1 MNTLLQQLIE
11 LTGQLSMAAGAAADS
26 LASLRRFFAAW
37 LIQQNPGLAPVVADP
52 DADPE
57 LMQAARE
64 GEALAAELGLTR
76 SRLRW
81 VREPYLAADTRAER
95 ARAVFGPFIDDELA
109 LVQFAFF
116 ENARFVVVASHLQ
129 TPFFEIR
136 EPVLLLPADSA
147 PDAADPLRWNLPA
160 GTVWLRADR
169 LAAGAQGFAALRI
182 SGGTFNAGAVLPP
195 PGPDGTLLVPV
206 VAPWTLSVEPEPAP
220 AAEAAGSDGDA
231 LTVEL
236 PSRLEL
242 GNGVAPVIGGAIGL
256 AGFGDALRFATQA
269 GAPVIGGDAIAFPF
283 DTEGATWRIAGNR
296 SVLCQA
302 DGRADV
308 AAAVWSLP
316 LSRAP
321 LDQAGEA
328 AHGGS
333 VALLLRDGPALRV
346 AGATGLCRAIDSVL
360 SADARGLEWTL
371 RRAES
376 NLAIDI
382 ALWDPSTSR
391 LQSGAQRVTR
401 LRFASRRGGAD
412 LAGLEGGRLHNRW
425 SRPLAATDRP
435 FDFDGRG
442 DAATLIVEG
451 DGLHRTSASA
461 SREPDA
467 DVVEGFALTNLYLHL
482 RPARRMAFVG
492 SGAAPATLTE
502 GRARLVFDVR
512 FAQPML
518 PDPYANNWSVDHLDV
533 RMAASALWA
542 DLAWTAGVEPTVHPG
557 LREAVSFPGQP
568 PDAARDDAARNRFR
582 GVLDAERTYLAL
594 LDLSGR
600 EGQYGLAIES
610 VPQTPLVID
619 ADNRLVW
626 PLRHVR
632 LLMQPQV
639 HWEPVHVLAN
649 PKVLAKDEVVSST
662 SHGGPTLVGAT
673 SVKLVPVL
681 PGLVGDEIVAVANG
695 QRRAAALFG
704 LPFGLHAFALM
715 EQRFEQDMSP
725 RPVLALLHQPGFG
738 DEPGDVFEAAR
749 QLRLIATGAGLPDG
763 AANPARTMPG
773 LMTQTPNLKQPN
785 DNGLAS
791 VLSSV
796 VVTVL
801 DTTFEDRVPLHHADL
816 SGYGLSTFSRWRRG
830 LPPPPAKE
838 GTGVTQVRF
847 DVVVGRTAYEVIE
860 LQSRLWTPQCR
871 MVRTIIL
878 ERRNSGEVTR
888 YDSGWNA
895 VEDGDC
901 TRYARIETGVVKA
914 FRNIRNV
921 RLTPR
926 PLIVVDATWTWQEV
940 RYDADLHLQ
949 PDPANPAADRLVP
962 IRDHVGYIQILP
974 VDVIAADGDFDGPGT
989 VPRRPEFDALMKAL
1003 GHAVGGPIDAA
1014 IRLGGTL
1021 PMQLSSLEVARDASN
1036 PVPPRFVLAASGS
1049 PGLPRAGQWAPV
1061 RIDGKTRDVSPVDP
1075 RRGLPVVRR
1084 GGEATFV
1091 FRDAALAYQPAP
1103 ATEYGL
1109 LMTTSSG
1116 RVLFPA
1122 PGVTPGQGTVVSAAP
1137 LVADPYALTQASG
1150 LFPRPTFAL
1159 QCQGGAIF
1167 QLDAADRWKLLNG
1180 SFLFT
1185 PPASELAKGGEW
1197 ALQRAFPPAPMVQ
1210 LGLDTIG
1217 GALPWS
1223 IAMPQPDDLRLHID
1237 AFPGDALF
1245 ILRSAFKAA
1254 GDGKPGFADPSLVLG
1269 PALKA
1274 VQEVVDVLGEFLNIG
1289 LDIDVDVSAGNGP
1302 SPSFVVRIRL
1312 QLRLPKK
1319 ANERID
1325 IGIGKFQGRFEILG
1339 QLEAALSGATRGR
1352 LSIQMRGDV
1361 QQAIIPPV
1369 LFAGGQFRFVL
1380 EIGEDGKSL
1389 IELGLGTAASVGGD
1403 LIKNLIE
1410 VEATVRYGYTLIP
1423 QTLQPG
1429 VMLGVEV
1436 RAKLLAGLLG
1446 LSFGVDAMARM
1457 QRVDPKTITIWA
1469 ELHAAAT
1476 VQVAW
1481 LFEEERE
1488 ITTQFEQTLPLG
1500 LFALAAGANPL
1511 AALVATA
1518 VEQV

>member
-11 LTGQLSMAAGAAADS
+11 LTGRLATAAGAPADS
-26 LASLRRFFAAW
+26 LASLRRFLAAW
-37 LIQQNPGLAPVVADP
+37 LIQQNPGFAPVVADP
-52 DADPE
+52 EADPE

-64 GEALAAELGLTR
+64 GEALAAELNAAG

-81 VREPYLAADTRAER
+81 RREPYLAVASQAER
-95 ARAVFGPFIDDELA
+95 ARDVFGPFVDDELA

-116 ENARFVVVASHLQ
+116 ENARFVVVVSHLE

-160 GTVWLRADR
+160 GTVWLRAER

-182 SGGTFNAGAVLPP
+182 SGGVFNAGAVLPP
-195 PGPDGTLLVPV
+195 PAPDGTLLVPI

-220 AAEAAGSDGDA
+220 AADAAGSDGNA
-231 LTVEL
+231 LAIEL
-236 PSRLEL
+236 PLRLEL
-242 GNGVAPVIGGAIGL
+242 GNGVPPVISGALGL
-256 AGFGDALRFATQA
+256 AGFGDALRFTTQA

-283 DTEGATWRIAGNR
+283 DSAGATWSIAGNR
-296 SVLCQA
+296 SPLCQVEGSA
-302 DGRADV
+302 EV

-316 LSRAP
+316 LSMAP
-321 LDQAGEA
+321 LEDAGEA

-333 VALLLRDGPALRV
+333 VALLLRNGPALLV
-346 AGATGLCRAIDSVL
+346 AGASGVCRAIDSVL
-360 SADARGLEWTL
+360 SADARGLDWKL
-371 RRAES
+371 RRTET
-376 NLAIDI
+376 NLSIDVT
-382 ALWDPSTSR
+382 LWDPSSSR
-391 LQSGAQRVTR
+391 LQFGVQRIAG

-412 LAGLEGGRLHNRW
+412 LVGLEGGRLHNRW
-425 SRPLAATDRP
+425 NRPLAARDRP
-435 FDFDGRG
+435 FDFDGTG
-442 DAATLIVEG
+442 DVTTLIAES
-451 DGLHRTSASA
+451 DGLHRTAASA
-461 SREPDA
+461 SRDPDTDA
-467 DVVEGFALTNLYLHL
+467 VEGYALENLYLHL

-492 SGAAPATLTE
+492 SGAAPATLAE

-518 PDPYANNWSVDHLDV
+518 PDPYANNWSVQHLDV
-533 RMAASALWA
+533 RMAASALRA
-542 DLAWTAGVEPTVHPG
+542 DVAWSAGVEPTVHPR
-557 LREAVSFPGQP
+557 LLEAVSFPQQP

-594 LDLSGR
+594 LDLSGHD
-600 EGQYGLAIES
+600 QQFGLAIES
-610 VPQTPLVID
+610 VPDTPLSID

-626 PLRHVR
+626 PLRNVR

-649 PKVLAKDEVVSST
+649 DKVLAKDEVVFST
-662 SHGGPTLVGAT
+662 SHGGPTMVGAT

-704 LPFGLHAFALM
+704 LPFGMHAFALM
-715 EQRFEQDMSP
+715 EQRFEEVFGP
-725 RPVLALLHQPGFG
+725 LPILAMLHEPGFV
-738 DEPGDVFEAAR
+738 DRPGEVFEAAR
-749 QLRLIATGAGLPDG
+749 QLRLIATGSGLPDG
-763 AANPARTMPG
+763 AENPSRTMPG
-773 LMTQTPNLKQPN
+773 LMTQTPNLRGN
-785 DNGLAS
+785 ANALMS
-791 VLSSV
+791 VLSNEVAGV
-796 VVTVL
+796 V
-801 DTTFEDRVPLHHADL
+801 DATFANRVPLHRADL
-816 SGYGLSTFSRWRRG
+816 SGYGLSTFSRWRRE

-847 DVVVGRTAYEVIE
+847 DVLVGRTSYEVIE

-895 VEDGDC
+895 IEDGDC
-901 TRYARIETGVVKA
+901 KRYAKIETGVVKA

-921 RLTPR
+921 RIAPR
-926 PLIVVDATWTWQEV
+926 PLIKVDAQWTWQEV

-949 PDPANPAADRLVP
+949 PEPGNPAADKLVP
-962 IRDHVGYIQILP
+962 IRDHVGYIQIMP
-974 VDVIAADGDFDGPGT
+974 VDVIAANGQFDGLGT
-989 VPRRPEFDALMKAL
+989 VPGPAEFDALMKAL
-1003 GHAVGGPIDAA
+1003 GQTVGGSLDAA
-1014 IRLGGTL
+1014 IKLGGTL
-1021 PMQLSSLEVARDASN
+1021 PMQFCSLEVARDASN

-1049 PGLPRAGQWAPV
+1049 PGLPRAGQWTPV

-1075 RRGLPVVRR
+1075 RRGLPVIRR
-1084 GGEATFV
+1084 DGEAAFV
-1091 FRDAALAYQPAP
+1091 FRDAALAHQPAP
-1103 ATEYGL
+1103 ATEFGL
-1109 LMTTSSG
+1109 LMSTSSG

-1122 PGVTPGQGTVVSAAP
+1122 PSVTPGQGTVVSAAP

-1150 LFPRPTFAL
+1150 AFPRPAFAL
-1159 QCQGGAIF
+1159 QCQGNATF
-1167 QLDAADRWKLLNG
+1167 QLNATEGWKLQNG
-1180 SFLFT
+1180 SFPFT
-1185 PPASELAKGGEW
+1185 PPVPELAKGGEW
-1197 ALQRAFPPAPMVQ
+1197 AMQRGFPVAPRIE

-1217 GALPWS
+1217 GAVPWA
-1223 IAMPQPDDLRLHID
+1223 IGMPQPDDLRLHID
-1237 AFPGDALF
+1237 GLPDALF

-1254 GDGKPGFADPSLVLG
+1254 SGGKPGFADPTLVLG

-1274 VQEVVDVLGEFLNIG
+1274 VQEIVDVLGQFVKIG
-1289 LDIDVDVSAGNGP
+1289 FNVDVDVSAGNGP
-1302 SPSFVVRIRL
+1302 SPSFIVQIRL
-1312 QLRLPKK
+1312 QLRLPKE

-1325 IGIGKFQGRFEILG
+1325 IGVGKFQGRFEIRG

-1352 LSIQMRGDV
+1352 ITVEMRGDV

-1380 EIGEDGKSL
+1380 EIAEDGKPL
-1389 IELGLGTAASVGGD
+1389 IELGVGTVASIGGD

-1410 VEATVRYGYTLIP
+1410 VEATVHYGYTLIP

-1429 VMLGVEV
+1429 VMLGLEV

-1446 LSFGVDAMARM
+1446 LSFGVDAMARL
-1457 QRVDPKTITIWA
+1457 QRADPKTVTIWA

-1511 AALVATA
+1511 AALVMTA